1 MKRLIAIGLLTVFGF
16 MLGGVYVYFAV
27 RLTHIRHQMR
37 QQLAVLPSADLECL
51 ELTPDEFV
59 RFKVDDHE
67 LKINGRMFDI
77 ARVIRLEE
85 YVMVYGLYDAA
96 EDNLL
101 GFIRNIFLRIHNDD
115 DPLPVLLVSLYKM
128 VYHLPDTDL
137 ILMNPVMLCKAQK
150 PYLKNFKS
158 PLLKLLTPPPRFSN
172 RS

>member
-1 MKRLIAIGLLTVFGF
+1 
-16 MLGGVYVYFAV
+16 
-27 RLTHIRHQMR
+27 
-37 QQLAVLPSADLECL
+37 
-51 ELTPDEFV
+51 
-59 RFKVDDHE
+59 
-67 LKINGRMFDI
+67 MFDI

-85 YVMVYGLYDAA
+85 YVLVYGLYDAA

-137 ILMNPVMLCKAQK
+137 ILTNPVMLSIAHK

-158 PLLKLLTPPPRFSN
+158 PVLKHLTPPPRFSK